1 MQNQQH
7 YNEEI
12 LPCVPE
18 LSRTAFRL
26 ARGTALADDLV
37 QETLARAWQA
47 RASFRP
53 GTNARAW
60 TQRILF
66 NTYINHYRKKKRER
80 EALEELRRVSPTSRR
95 PAHDGF
101 GDEVAGVGDIN
112 GDGFDDIIVGARFY
126 GDFSEGGAFVF
137 HGSATGVA
145 GSGPLTA
152 ATQLESNQSGANLG
166 ASVAGAGDVNGD
178 GYSDVIVGAPRFS
191 NGQNFEGFA
200 FIFHGSATGVAD

>member
-101 GDEVAGVGDIN
+101 GDEVAAALRGLRPEFREAVELVDLRDLSYQDAADQLACPVGTVMSRLHRGRKRLRSVLEGYARDQGV
-112 GDGFDDIIVGARFY
+112 VRC
-126 GDFSEGGAFVF
+126 
-137 HGSATGVA
+137 
-145 GSGPLTA
+145 A
-152 ATQLESNQSGANLG
+152 A
-166 ASVAGAGDVNGD
+166 
-178 GYSDVIVGAPRFS
+178 
-191 NGQNFEGFA
+191 
-200 FIFHGSATGVAD
+200 